1 MTLEPQNN
9 YYGMYPLIVGIMN
22 VKKNYALTGGTKLLL
37 DVGGK
42 KSIFMRVK
50 IDSSNFST
58 VSCLD
63 KTLSRSGF
71 SICAM

>member
-9 YYGMYPLIVGIMN
+9 YYGMYPLIAGIMN
-22 VKKNYALTGGTKLLL
+22 VKKNYVLTGVTKLLL
-37 DVGGK
+37 DVSGE

-50 IDSSNFST
+50 MDSRDFST

-63 KTLSRSGF
+63 KTLTRSGF
-71 SICAM
+71 SVCAM